1 MQLIYRGS
9 IFVLFTFTTI
19 VPVLAQ
25 PQDPAGDPFIPI
37 DGGLA
42 WLAGAGIIYGVK
54 KFLDN
59 KKGA

>member
-1 MQLIYRGS
+1 MRLFYRVFIS
-9 IFVLFTFTTI
+9 LLFIFINILPT
-19 VPVLAQ
+19 LGQ
-25 PQDPAGDPFIPI
+25 PDNPDGDPFIPI